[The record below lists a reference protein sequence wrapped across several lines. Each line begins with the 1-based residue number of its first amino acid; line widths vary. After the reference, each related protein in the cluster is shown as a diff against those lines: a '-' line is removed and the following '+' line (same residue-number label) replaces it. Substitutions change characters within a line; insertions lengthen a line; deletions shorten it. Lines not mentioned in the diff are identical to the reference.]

1 MIATDITNEECL
13 KQKEDQD
20 KGEQG
25 HVRLDD
31 LHVPTFQWLLDHL
44 TRKFHCD
51 SQHLLRP
58 LSGPFI

>member
-31 LHVPTFQWLLDHL
+31 LHVPAFQGLLDYL
-44 TRKFHCD
+44 TRKSHCV
-51 SQHLLRP
+51 SQHLLHS